1 MSSEAFER
9 LKETVASFVT
19 DYKNRISRKLKSAQT
34 SGDESERL
42 LAETERSIENA
53 YRNLQSM
60 EREVSIAPAE
70 FRTMMNAKLRSLQRD
85 VDAINRE
92 IKSVRP
98 NQSISRGGGYP
109 GSSSIYD
116 PRTDIATLEERQR
129 QQVMFGTDVL
139 NRASESVA
147 RTQRV
152 AAENEEIGVE
162 ILGELGTQRE
172 QLQRTSRK
180 LDETK
185 AELSRSR
192 KLLNT
197 MHRRVISNKILLM
210 GIILFE
216 VIILIAVI
224 YIKFIK

>member
-1 MSSEAFER
+1 MG
-9 LKETVASFVT
+9 ASFVT

-92 IKSVRP
+92 IKSVRT

-162 ILGELGTQRE
+162 ILGAQRE

-224 YIKFIK
+224 Y